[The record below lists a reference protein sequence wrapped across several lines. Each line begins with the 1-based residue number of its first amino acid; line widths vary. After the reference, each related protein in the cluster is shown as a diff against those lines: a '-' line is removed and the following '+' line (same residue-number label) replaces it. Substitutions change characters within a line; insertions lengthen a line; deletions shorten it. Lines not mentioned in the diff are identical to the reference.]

1 MRIRFR
7 FALAG
12 SALAGAIL
20 IAASTLRSDL
30 GAPLPGLVA
39 DLMLRFGEALVVA
52 AFLAATVDLFVKERL
67 TREVVREFSPAMIAH
82 DLPRP
87 LQEEVRNI
95 SLFEVFRE
103 SLEVEYRIEEMPG
116 QNLVTLRTK
125 VRYRHHNYA
134 DTPRKAWHLI
144 EVQKPFAELAIADF
158 DSIPSAGASNVFDE
172 GGANANYDLRGVGDD
187 SGGFRRWR
195 HAVWINPSRRSGVP
209 ATFWHETLQ
218 VLPREYCD
226 PYVSL
231 HPTIGIKVTVS
242 APVGMLVDVTFAH
255 RLAKRTTK
263 VPPHDPRTWQLDVGF
278 LPNEMFVL
286 QWRPA
291 GAAVA
296 KET

>member
-1 MRIRFR
+1 MRVRFR
-7 FALAG
+7 FVLAG

-20 IAASTLRSDL
+20 IAVSTLRPEM
-30 GAPLPGLVA
+30 GAPLPHLVT
-39 DLMLRFGEALVVA
+39 DLMLRFGEALLVA

-103 SLEVEYRIEEMPG
+103 SLEIDYTIEEMPG
-116 QNLVTLRTK
+116 KNLVTLRTK

-144 EVQKPFAELAIADF
+144 EVQKPFAELEMADF

-172 GGANANYDLRGVGDD
+172 GGAGANYDLRRVGED
-187 SGGFRRWR
+187 SGAFRKWR

-209 ATFWHETLQ
+209 AMFWNETLQ

-226 PYVSL
+226 PFVSL

-242 APVGMLVDVTFAH
+242 APAGMLVDVSFAH
-255 RLAKRTTK
+255 RLEKKTEK
-263 VPPHDPRTWQLDVGF
+263 FPPTNPRTWQLDVGF

-291 GAAVA
+291 ASAVA
-296 KET
+296 LQT